1 MLKFLKYRIIKFLEK
16 IPFIQLFAYN
26 NLSYFKFLFPHD
38 KDYYA
43 LKLLFKNNE
52 KRAFVDVGGNIG
64 LSTIGFRELGY
75 KNNNIYVFEPD
86 KKLYK
91 NYLLNL
97 KKYYKKIFLFNFGLS
112 QKNEEKILYKAY
124 YNNLFLHFNN
134 SFSLNYIKKKIRS
147 NYPKKYQRFSYQKEK
162 LILKNF
168 DNLNLKNN
176 ICFVKIDVEGLDHI
190 VLRGMKKTI
199 KKQKPIILIEYNNS
213 NFNSVYK
220 ILKSRYF
227 CYFYMLEMNSLKK
240 LNNLDLK
247 KLIFNK
253 SFDLKYSKNSFN
265 LIFIPKDFIFINNL
279 N

>member
-43 LKLLFKNNE
+43 LKLLFKKNE
-52 KRAFVDVGGNIG
+52 KRAFIDVGGNIG

-134 SFSLNYIKKKIRS
+134 SFSLNYIKKK
-147 NYPKKYQRFSYQKEK
+147 N
-162 LILKNF
+162 
-168 DNLNLKNN
+168 
-176 ICFVKIDVEGLDHI
+176 
-190 VLRGMKKTI
+190 
-199 KKQKPIILIEYNNS
+199 
-213 NFNSVYK
+213 
-220 ILKSRYF
+220 
-227 CYFYMLEMNSLKK
+227 
-240 LNNLDLK
+240 
-247 KLIFNK
+247 
-253 SFDLKYSKNSFN
+253 
-265 LIFIPKDFIFINNL
+265 
-279 N
+279 